1 MTASRV
7 SRIGRWG
14 VTLLLGGLLGWLL
27 PQAVSAETLALAP
40 LIQEAL
46 ANNRELRAA
55 DSRIA
60 AAGFRITQARGL
72 PDPLVSV
79 GYQNEGFT
87 SYTYGQEQNAQWM
100 YSVTQSLPFPGKRD
114 LKEGVAVADAEG
126 ARAAYEALQLRVAAR
141 VKELYYDLSLTYRN
155 LDLVQERTTLFAKI
169 EEAALSRYASGTSS
183 QGDVVIAQTEKYT
196 LREREEMLKQKVQSL
211 EALLCLTLGR
221 EQATGFARP
230 VPVPLDPYQPDEA
243 DLIQRAYAHA
253 PELRNREK
261 LIAAAEAKV
270 NVLKKE
276 YYPDFSVTGG
286 VAQRGGDFRNM
297 WNLSTAINVPIYYK
311 TKQEPAVREA
321 QAALEG
327 AKYELEAAKL
337 TTVSGIRDNL
347 AIFKSA
353 ENLMALYHNALIPK
367 ASQDFDLA
375 LSGYGTGRND
385 VLTVIAR
392 LKAYLDYEL
401 LYEVQRT
408 ERAKAVARIEALT
421 EPALPGK

>member
-1 MTASRV
+1 MMASRV
-7 SRIGRWG
+7 SRIVRWG
-14 VTLLLGGLLGWLL
+14 VGILLGGVLGWL
-27 PQAVSAETLALAP
+27 PQTVFGETLALDS

-55 DSRIA
+55 ESRIA

-72 PDPLVSV
+72 PDPLVSF

-87 SYTYGQEQNAQWM
+87 SYTYGQEQGAQWM
-100 YSVTQSLPFPGKRD
+100 YSVSQTLPFPGKRD
-114 LKEGVAVADAEG
+114 LKEGMASADAEG

-141 VKELYYDLSLTYRN
+141 IKELYYDFSLTYRN
-155 LDLVQERTTLFAKI
+155 LDLVRERTSLFAKI
-169 EEAALSRYASGTSS
+169 EEAALSRYASGTSP
-183 QGDVVIAQTEKYT
+183 QADAVMAQTEKYM
-196 LREREEMLKQKVQSL
+196 LRERETMLKQKIQSL
-211 EALLCLTLGR
+211 EAMFSLTLGR
-221 EQATGFARP
+221 EKPTPFDRP
-230 VPVPLDPYQPDEA
+230 LPVPLEPYRPDEA
-243 DLIQRAYAHA
+243 DLIQKAYVYA

-261 LIAAAEAKV
+261 MIAAAEAKV
-270 NVLKKE
+270 NMLKRE
-276 YYPDFSVTGG
+276 YYPDFTVTGG

-297 WNLSTAINVPIYYK
+297 WNLSTAVNVPIYYK

-327 AKYELEAAKL
+327 ARHELEAVKL
-337 TTVSGIRDNL
+337 MTASGIRDNL
-347 AIFKSA
+347 SMFRSA
-353 ENLMALYHNALIPK
+353 ENLMDLYHNALIPK

-375 LSGYGTGRND
+375 LSGYGTGRSD
-385 VLTVIAR
+385 VLTVITR